1 MLCLTLPEND
11 LNFVSQKLVKNAK
24 NAISRASE
32 HLVFMSLYNPGDNIL
47 RLFDDSPIFV
57 FTIGETK
64 SDN

>member
-1 MLCLTLPEND
+1 MLCLTLPENY
-11 LNFVSQKLVKNAK
+11 LNLFSQKIAENAK
-24 NAISRASE
+24 NAISKASQ

-47 RLFDDSPIFV
+47 RLFDDSTIFV